1 MFTGLI
7 EEIGTI
13 ARVSAIPGGKQLTI
27 SAHFIMDDLKI
38 DHSVAVN
45 GVCLTV
51 VKMVKD
57 GFVAEAVGET
67 LEKSTMG
74 NLKTGDRVNLE
85 RAMRLGDRL
94 GGHLVQGHVN
104 GLGEVTRKDRRGD
117 NWYFE
122 VRIPGDLERYVIS
135 EGSIAVN
142 GISLT
147 IARLDG
153 VFVGISVIP
162 HTYNRTTLNETAV
175 GAKVNIETDFLA
187 RYVENFM
194 RPENET
200 LSTEWLK
207 KMGY

>member
-7 EEIGTI
+7 EEIGRV
-13 ARVSAIPGGKQLTI
+13 ARVAAIPGGKQLTI
-27 SAHFIMDDLKI
+27 SAGTILDDLKI

-51 VKMVKD
+51 VSLVKD

-67 LEKSTMG
+67 LEKSTTG
-74 NLKTGDRVNLE
+74 HLKTGDKVNLE

-94 GGHLVQGHVN
+94 GGHFVQGHVN
-104 GLGEVTRKDRRGD
+104 GLGEVTRKERRGD
-117 NWYFE
+117 NWYLE
-122 VRIPGDLERYVIS
+122 VRIPADLERYVIS

-153 VFVGISVIP
+153 AFVGISVIP
-162 HTYNRTTLNETAV
+162 HTYNHTTLNETAV
-175 GAKVNIETDFLA
+175 GAHVNIETDFLA

-194 RPENET
+194 RPQKET